1 MRARNVSRLRIVIG
15 VTLGMAALGGAL
27 SYGAGSRAA
36 IVNAVASASTGC
48 LLTLFEVVVQ
58 GPAAAALERVPV
70 AAVMALRLLVYG
82 TLFRSAS
89 LFAHV
94 AGMAMS
100 GSSMPPEA
108 VSSPIDLFDSIL
120 LALLIN
126 AIFLMRGL
134 MGSRTLLA
142 FITGRYHRPRLEDR
156 LVMFLDLR
164 GSTSIAERLG
174 DLAYH
179 RFLNRLVADISEPV
193 TEADGD
199 IYRYIGDEIIVT
211 WSLGRRNAAWRALP
225 CLLAIEDA
233 LAPRRLDYLAVFGVA
248 PQMRAALHAGPVV
261 AGEIGQMR
269 REIMI
274 LGDTMNATA
283 RIEDMCRQTGQDF
296 IASAAALRAAG
307 PLPAALRADPLGPM
321 RLRGKEEE
329 IELFALMRLLQ
340 PAWEAPV
347 ETTPAPGLAAPHR
360 TCRWMTSVMACAIG
374 YGRSSASGVAEDR
387 VGWLSRRSG
396 R

>member
-48 LLTLFEVVVQ
+48 LLTLFEIVVQ

-82 TLFRSAS
+82 TLFRSAP
-89 LFAHV
+89 LFAHA
-94 AGMAMS
+94 AGMALS

-179 RFLNRLVADISEPV
+179 RFLNRLVADVSDPISE
-193 TEADGD
+193 AAGD
-199 IYRYIGDEIIVT
+199 IYRYVGDEIIVT
-211 WSLGRRNAAWRALP
+211 WGFGRRSAASRALP
-225 CLLAIEDA
+225 CLLAVEDTLA
-233 LAPRRLDYLAVFGVA
+233 LRRADYLAAFGLA
-248 PQMRAALHAGPVV
+248 PQLRAALHAGPVV

-283 RIEDMCRQTGQDF
+283 RIEDLCRQTGQDF
-296 IASAAALRAAG
+296 MASAAALRAAG

-329 IELFALMRLLQ
+329 IELFALTRVLQ
-340 PAWEAPV
+340 PAPATVQLTIGPAELAPA
-347 ETTPAPGLAAPHR
+347 EQASHAPG
-360 TCRWMTSVMACAIG
+360 
-374 YGRSSASGVAEDR
+374 
-387 VGWLSRRSG
+387 
-396 R
+396 